1 MFEFLKQKLVWIII
15 FILVI
20 ICFFLGCCIYNL
32 SQNKLK
38 CSYAEEKLEVEDEI
52 EKEEILDDELIFV
65 DIKGAVKTPGVYK
78 VAKNS
83 IVNDIVALAGGFS
96 KNAYKNNINLSK
108 KVIDEMVIYVYTKYE
123 YKQKNTETLSNV
135 AMDESVDISNYI
147 DNGISIIDKNES
159 LESSTD
165 LSLNTLVNIN
175 TANKEQLLTIS
186 GIGDSKAESIIA
198 YREEHGNFKTIEE
211 IKNVSGI
218 GDSLY
223 EKIKNSITV

>member
-1 MFEFLKQKLVWIII
+1 MLEFLKQKLVYIII

-20 ICFFLGCCIYNL
+20 ICFFLGYCIYDL
-32 SQNKLK
+32 SQNNLD
-38 CSYAEEKLEVEDEI
+38 CSYAEEKLEVEDDL

-65 DIKGAVKTPGVYK
+65 DIKGAVKNPGVYE

-83 IVNDIVALAGGFS
+83 IVNDIVNLAGGFS

-108 KVIDEMVIYVYTKYE
+108 KVTDEMVIYVYTKYE

-135 AMDESVDISNYI
+135 ATDESVDISSYI
-147 DNGISIIDKNES
+147 DNAISIIDKNEP
-159 LESSTD
+159 LESNTD